1 MFDLLWLE
9 ILPLSLCFRIATI
22 GNQNGVRLFVLN
34 SGGVPHKWRCRSK
47 TERVCSQG
55 NIFKVS
61 QEEIKIKKTGTM
73 SDRIETRGIL
83 RAWKFK
89 WILVCGSFYSL
100 SNGFHVLSGV
110 RMGSDRHLDEKSTWK
125 HTWVRTHVSP
135 ADFSSSF
142 FQSPFPLRI
151 KTFPQFKATNINFF
165 FLFWHYAIHQGS
177 ACLHTEM
184 HDL

>member
-22 GNQNGVRLFVLN
+22 GNQNRVRLFVLN

-61 QEEIKIKKTGTM
+61 QEEIKIKKTGTT

-83 RAWKFK
+83 HAWKFK

-125 HTWVRTHVSP
+125 HTWVRTHVSS
-135 ADFSSSF
+135 AD
-142 FQSPFPLRI
+142 
-151 KTFPQFKATNINFF
+151 F
-165 FLFWHYAIHQGS
+165 FLFFLSVSIS
-177 ACLHTEM
+177 FKNK
-184 HDL
+184 DISSV

>member
-1 MFDLLWLE
+1 MNPKLFFLPCSVAKNQFLCLHLVCRGPMFDLPWLE
-9 ILPLSLCFRIATI
+9 ILPLFLCFRIATI
-22 GNQNGVRLFVLN
+22 GSQNRVRLFVLN

-61 QEEIKIKKTGTM
+61 QEEIKIKKAGKT

-83 RAWKFK
+83 HAWKFK

-110 RMGSDRHLDEKSTWK
+110 RMGSDRHLDENTRGFV
-125 HTWVRTHVSP
+125 HTSLP
-135 ADFSSSF
+135 
-142 FQSPFPLRI
+142 QIFPLLS
-151 KTFPQFKATNINFF
+151 FSLH
-165 FLFWHYAIHQGS
+165 FL
-177 ACLHTEM
+177 
-184 HDL
+184 